1 MPSVRRNT
9 NAVWPPPTVPPNET
23 EGERLARLEQEEEA
37 KRTSDA
43 IDSQL
48 RAERDARRKSSVKI
62 LLLGQAESG
71 KSTMLKNFQLHF
83 APNAFTAESEAWRPI
98 IHLNLVRHV
107 NFAVGIVSS
116 DESLRPSS
124 SGSKE
129 SGSSN
134 DEVRR
139 LCIKLSP
146 LKRVEESWTKYISGP
161 DHAAIASH
169 AEDGTVNNGSLAP
182 PRAPEVYVRSG
193 QGWRG
198 LMRFRRQSESAPR
211 PPEVVED
218 EQNRHILA
226 ACASDIIAFWQHPKV
241 QRIMEDRKIGLRGEP
256 GFFLDDVERI
266 AAADYRPTPDDV
278 VRARVHTVGPEE
290 HHIVLETAFENGKVW
305 TIYDVGGS
313 RSQRAV
319 WAQYFDDV
327 HVVTFMAPISA
338 FDQFLVEDSSVNR
351 LADTLELW
359 RQLCSNRLLENVEFI
374 LFLNKLDILENK
386 IKAGVKFVDFVTS
399 YRQRPN
405 EAKHIAK
412 YLLEVFKGL
421 HVQHSPKKRVVHPHL
436 ICAIDTRA
444 TAAIITQI
452 QEVIL
457 LKALSSTNI
466 I

>member
-1 MPSVRRNT
+1 MPGVRRNT
-9 NAVWPPPTVPPNET
+9 NAIWPPPTVPPDET
-23 EGERLARLEQEEEA
+23 ESDRLVRIQQEEEA
-37 KRTSDA
+37 KRTSEA
-43 IDSQL
+43 IDQQL
-48 RAERDARRKSSVKI
+48 RTEREARKKSSVKI

-83 APNAFTAESEAWRPI
+83 APNAFDAESDAWRPI

-129 SGSSN
+129 SSSGI
-134 DEVRR
+134 DDVRR
-139 LCIKLSP
+139 LCMKLSP
-146 LKRVEESWTKYISGP
+146 LKRVEESWTRHISGSNAHHEAP
-161 DHAAIASH
+161 PT
-169 AEDGTVNNGSLAP
+169 EDVTPNSLAP

-226 ACASDIIAFWQHPKV
+226 ACASDIVAFWEHPTV
-241 QRIMEDRKIGLRGEP
+241 QRIIDERRLALREQP
-256 GFFLDDVERI
+256 GFFLDDVARI
-266 AAADYRPTPDDV
+266 AAAGYKPTPDDI

-290 HHIVLETAFENGKVW
+290 HHIVLETAFENGKIW

-374 LFLNKLDILENK
+374 LFLNKLDILESK
-386 IKAGVKFVDFVTS
+386 IKADVKFVDFVTS

-444 TAAIITQI
+444 TAAVITQI